1 MIIARQRKTKSFTE
15 KLKGRFDQGKFL
27 CVGLDPSEKELEK
40 VHNRNS
46 AEDSLEY
53 LTDIVNAIAPFAA
66 AFKMDLRHKIGANT
80 ND

>member
-1 MIIARQRKTKSFTE
+1 MVIARQRKTKSFTE

-46 AEDSLEY
+46 AEDTLEMSQ
-53 LTDIVNAIAPFAA
+53 A
-66 AFKMDLRHKIGANT
+66 
-80 ND
+80 

>member
-15 KLKGRFDQGKFL
+15 KLRGSFDQGKFL

-40 VHNRNS
+40 VYNRNP

-53 LTDIVNAIAPFAA
+53 LTDIVNTIAPFAA
-66 AFKMDLRHKIGANT
+66 AFKPNFG
-80 ND
+80 